1 MKNEKNVLTTIF
13 GKSMSEEETIRMIM
27 QDESAWREFSLL
39 SVEQKQPLLEFF
51 MGKSSLLI
59 TYDSFF
65 KEILS
70 PEKHPERLESFLNTV
85 MGEKVKIKE
94 VLPREGQ
101 AITEDSSLV
110 IMDLLVE
117 IGKNR
122 IVNLEMQKV
131 GLYFPGE
138 RSEVYTADLIM
149 RQYTRIKNLRGKEF
163 QYSDMAPVYI
173 IVMMDKSAKEF
184 LKENVCDHYIH
195 RRQIN
200 YDSGVEL
207 KSLENITYI
216 SLDTFRKKLQ
226 NKGIR
231 SRQDAWLTFFSSV
244 RAEDI
249 VELINK
255 FPEFRE
261 YYSDIAAYRRNPG
274 EVIRMY
280 SEAIAFLDKNTVK
293 YMVEDMT
300 NQLAVLKK
308 DKEEI
313 EIQMKGLEEKR
324 ADLETQNKDLETQN
338 KDLEIHNKDLET
350 QKAELESRN
359 KELETKDKDLEERIR
374 DMEEQNRK
382 LMEENERLRK
392 S

>member
-1 MKNEKNVLTTIF
+1 MTEEKNALTTIL
-13 GKSMSEEETIRMIM
+13 GEPMAEEDAIRMIM
-27 QDESAWREFSLL
+27 QEEAAWRDFSQL
-39 SVEQKQPLLEFF
+39 SMEQKQPLLDFF
-51 MGKSSLLI
+51 MGKRGLLI

-70 PEKHPERLESFLNTV
+70 PEKHPERMESFSSAVMEETV
-85 MGEKVKIKE
+85 TIKE
-94 VLPREGQ
+94 VLVREGP
-101 AITEDSSLV
+101 ALTEDSSLV

-117 IGKNR
+117 IGKKR

-131 GLYFPGE
+131 GMYFPGE
-138 RSEVYTADLIM
+138 RSEVYAADLIM

-163 QYSDMAPVYI
+163 RYSDMAPVYI

-195 RRQIN
+195 RRQVH

-226 NKGIR
+226 NKGIQ
-231 SRQDAWLTFFSSV
+231 SRQDAWLTFFSAV
-244 RAEDI
+244 QAEDI
-249 VELINK
+249 VALINK

-261 YYSDIAAYRRNPG
+261 YYSDIAEYRRKPG

-280 SEAIAFLDKNTVK
+280 SEMIAFLDKNTVK

-300 NQLAVLKK
+300 NQLEVMKKEKADLENEMVDLKTQK
-308 DKEEI
+308 AD
-313 EIQMKGLEEKR
+313 LETQK
-324 ADLETQNKDLETQN
+324 ADLETQNREL
-338 KDLEIHNKDLET
+338 LAEI
-350 QKAELESRN
+350 
-359 KELETKDKDLEERIR
+359 
-374 DMEEQNRK
+374 
-382 LMEENERLRK
+382 ERLK
-392 S
+392 GMKNSE

>member
-1 MKNEKNVLTTIF
+1 MTEEEKVLTTIL
-13 GKSMSEEETIRMIM
+13 GKPMSENEAIRMIM
-27 QDESAWREFSLL
+27 QDDAAWQDFSQLSAS
-39 SVEQKQPLLEFF
+39 QKQPLLDFF

-65 KEILS
+65 REILS
-70 PEKHPERLESFLNTV
+70 PEKHPERLESFLSTIL
-85 MGEKVKIKE
+85 GEKVRIKD
-94 VLPREGQ
+94 VLTREGLPL
-101 AITEDSSLV
+101 TEDSSLV

-122 IVNLEMQKV
+122 IVNLEMQKI

-138 RSEVYTADLIM
+138 RSEVYAADLIM
-149 RQYTRIKNLRGKEF
+149 RQYTRLKNLRGKEF

-173 IVMMDKSAKEF
+173 IVMMDKSAREF

-195 RRQIN
+195 RRQIG

-216 SLDTFRKKLQ
+216 SLDTFRKKLH
-226 NKGIR
+226 NKSIR

-244 RAEDI
+244 KAEDI
-249 VELINK
+249 IALINK

-261 YYSDIAAYRRNPG
+261 YYSEIAAYRRKPE

-300 NQLAVLKK
+300 NQLAVLKSE
-308 DKEEI
+308 KEN
-313 EIQMKGLEEKR
+313 LETKNADLEAQKADWENQKADLETQK
-324 ADLETQNKDLETQN
+324 ADLETQNREL
-338 KDLEIHNKDLET
+338 LAEI
-350 QKAELESRN
+350 
-359 KELETKDKDLEERIR
+359 
-374 DMEEQNRK
+374 
-382 LMEENERLRK
+382 ERLK
-392 S
+392 GKMGSDNVVK

>member
-1 MKNEKNVLTTIF
+1 MSKE
-13 GKSMSEEETIRMIM
+13 KSMLTNILGKTIPEEEVIRMIM
-27 QDESAWREFSLL
+27 REDAAWQEFSML
-39 SVEQKQPLLEFF
+39 SAEQKQPLLDFF

-70 PEKHPERLESFLNTV
+70 PEKHPERMESFLSAV
-85 MGEKVKIKE
+85 MDEPVTIKE
-94 VLPREGQ
+94 VLVREGQ
-101 AITEDSSLV
+101 ALAEDSSLV

-117 IGKNR
+117 IGNQR
-122 IVNLEMQKV
+122 IVNLEMQKI
-131 GLYFPGE
+131 GMYFPGE
-138 RSEVYTADLIM
+138 RSEVYAADLIM

-184 LKENVCDHYIH
+184 LKEKVRDHYIH
-195 RRQIN
+195 HRQVG

-207 KSLENITYI
+207 KSLENIVYI
-216 SLDTFRKKLQ
+216 SLDTFREKLH
-226 NKGIR
+226 NKGIQ
-231 SRQDAWLTFFSSV
+231 SRRDAWLTFFSST

-261 YYSDIAAYRRNPG
+261 YYSDIAAYRRKPG

-280 SEAIAFLDKNTVK
+280 SEMIAFLDKNTVK

-300 NQLAVLKK
+300 NQLEVMKK
-308 DKEEI
+308 
-313 EIQMKGLEEKR
+313 EK
-324 ADLETQNKDLETQN
+324 ADLEDQMA
-338 KDLEIHNKDLET
+338 DLEIQKADLENQMADLEIQKTDLET
-350 QKAELESRN
+350 QKA
-359 KELETKDKDLEERIR
+359 DLEE
-374 DMEEQNRK
+374 EKKK
-382 LMEENERLRK
+382 LAEENERLK
-392 S
+392 KLLHIDSL